1 MTVADGVSGRL
12 QRALQHPRWQMVI
25 YTEVGALI
33 WVALAALPG
42 GFDYWG
48 YYHKL
53 ATGCVSCTYNPYFTE
68 WFLRPLG
75 VFTDWRAGYLVWCA
89 ISIAALYP
97 AAKALGG
104 SPLAALVSA
113 PFLWIVWLGQ
123 MDIIPAAGLAL
134 AWWGVQPGGSTARRV
149 LAGLGLLMMATKP
162 QLMGF
167 ALIALALWGGWR
179 ALIIPAAGAA
189 VSFIL
194 YDGDW
199 VARWLAYTPQTVF
212 GGDAWFYISAPI
224 LLIGLAGAALIAP
237 RLPRLHYIVAGTLI
251 GAPFLGAYSFFVLAL
266 FRLRPLEIAAG
277 YLPFIAI
284 GLTGDS
290 GWLGLLIAQPIL
302 VMARRLRAHGALA
315 LWRSVWKEKNTAPSR
330 RDAKDER

>member
-1 MTVADGVSGRL
+1 MSINMGHDRGGRL
-12 QRALQHPRWQMVI
+12 RRVLQNPRWQGVI
-25 YTEVGALI
+25 YAEVGAIILL
-33 WVALAALPG
+33 ALAALPG

-75 VFTDWRAGYLVWCA
+75 VFADWRAGYLVWCA

-104 SPLAALVSA
+104 SPLTALVSA
-113 PFLWIVWLGQ
+113 PFLWILWLGQ

-162 QLMGF
+162 QMMGF
-167 ALIALALWGGWR
+167 AIILLVLWGGWR
-179 ALIIPAAGAA
+179 TLIIPAAGAA
-189 VSFIL
+189 LSFAL
-194 YDGDW
+194 YGGDW

-212 GGDAWFYISAPI
+212 GGDAWFYISAPV
-224 LLIGLAGAALIAP
+224 LLVGLAGALVIAP
-237 RLPRLHYIVAGTLI
+237 RLPRLHYIIAGTLI

-266 FRLRPLEIAAG
+266 FRLRPHEIAAG

-284 GLTGDS
+284 GLTGDLR
-290 GWLGLLIAQPIL
+290 WLGLLIVQPIL
-302 VMARRLRAHGALA
+302 VMARLLRAHGSLVS
-315 LWRSVWKEKNTAPSR
+315 WRLLRHHNNRQTETG
-330 RDAKDER
+330 